1 MGLGW
6 EVTGAGLAPEQLWVS
21 LCLPPSLEAS
31 YQGKM
36 GPGSSR
42 GDRPAPPTTNA
53 KGECGPV
60 RPDLPREAEHAAC
73 YVEISRV

>member
-1 MGLGW
+1 MGGDRSRP
-6 EVTGAGLAPEQLWVS
+6 GARATVGLPLP

-36 GPGSSR
+36 GPGSPR

-60 RPDLPREAEHAAC
+60 RPDLPREAEHTAC
-73 YVEISRV
+73 YVEIARV